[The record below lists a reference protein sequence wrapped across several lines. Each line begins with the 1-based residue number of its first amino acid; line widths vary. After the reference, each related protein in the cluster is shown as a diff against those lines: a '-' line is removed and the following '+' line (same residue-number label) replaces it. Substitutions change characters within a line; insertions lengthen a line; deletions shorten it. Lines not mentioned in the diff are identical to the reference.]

1 MKKNRSLLIMLA
13 LAACFVGVLIWNEQ
27 QVEGID
33 TSGPKPQGTERLQAR
48 LDSLGRSQYD
58 ESVYKAVKSD
68 IGASQMAEVITELEM
83 NTLLASLEDK
93 AAAAMVLSFDEWLSN
108 DCGSITSESKA
119 LVSLMKKQ
127 STLVTSEELTNRITI
142 YSNFKVFLANKG
154 RVNQFLLGQ
163 YTESGAQSLKAKINS
178 DLGRLG
184 VSTCSAM
191 SSKKNDWMNTISD
204 FKKDHEAFI
213 IFFEDQGA
221 ASNNTCEKY
230 KPYKFYYDQLINSGK
245 CQ

>member
-1 MKKNRSLLIMLA
+1 
-13 LAACFVGVLIWNEQ
+13 
-27 QVEGID
+27 VEGID
-33 TSGPKPQGTERLQAR
+33 TSGPNPQGTEKLQAR
-48 LDSLGRSQYD
+48 LDSLGKSSYD

-93 AAAAMVLSFDEWLSN
+93 VAAAMVLSFDEWLSN
-108 DCGSITSESKA
+108 DCGSITSESNA

-127 STLVTSEELTNRITI
+127 STMVTSEELTNRITI

-154 RVNQFLLGQ
+154 RVNQFILGQ

-191 SSKKNDWMNTISD
+191 SSKKNDWMNEIQEFEKIPGIFDIIITSD
-204 FKKDHEAFI
+204 GPATDE
-213 IFFEDQGA
+213 
-221 ASNNTCEKY
+221 TCQKCQRYKY
-230 KPYKFYYDQLINSGK
+230 YHDQLINSGK